1 MFEQKIRTTWMWLD
15 GYDVRGV
22 SFDLE
27 SGRLQWYDVVGC
39 HCTDEEF
46 LEQSLVAYS
55 QNGPP
60 PGIGLVPADTAAE
73 IDNTISYFLATAQ
86 IEMS

>member
-1 MFEQKIRTTWMWLD
+1 MVEQKIKTTWMWLD

-27 SGRLQWYDVVGC
+27 SGRLQWHDVVGC

-46 LEQSLVAYS
+46 LEQSLADYR
-55 QNGPP
+55 QDGPP
-60 PGIGLVPADTAAE
+60 PAIGLVPADTAAE
-73 IDNTISYFLATAQ
+73 IEETLAYYRETAQ
-86 IEMS
+86 PD